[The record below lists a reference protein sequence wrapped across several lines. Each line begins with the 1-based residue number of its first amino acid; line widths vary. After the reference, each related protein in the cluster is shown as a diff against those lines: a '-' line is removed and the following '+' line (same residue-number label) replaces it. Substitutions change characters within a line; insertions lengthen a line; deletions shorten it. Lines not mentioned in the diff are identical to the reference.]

1 MLKRMFALSN
11 QGSRDLNKG
20 IAATTLSNLCLIAPV
35 SLLVMVI
42 WELLNVISGQESSM
56 RDHAALFICGT
67 VVMFIIVFLTQWL
80 QYNKTYTVAYKE
92 SANRRIVLAE
102 KLRKLPLSFFG
113 QRDLSDLTTTIM
125 GDCTALERVFS
136 NAIPQLFGTIFMFII
151 TTIGLLVLDWRM
163 GLCIV
168 VPVPVAALV
177 VFAAKKAQSN
187 AESANMDAKR
197 AAYDGVQEYL
207 DTIQELK
214 SCSREEEYLE
224 GLEKKL
230 DYVVKCSFRNEIAP
244 GAATTTAQFI
254 LRFGLVAV
262 MLVGGILVTAGS
274 LSIPMFILFL
284 LFAGRIYDPFT
295 SCFMLMAEV
304 FSALVS
310 VKRMKQI
317 DATPEQTGTNVCNN
331 KGYDIEFKNV
341 VFSYNEEPV
350 LKGVSFVAK
359 QGEVTALVGPSGS
372 GKSTAS
378 KLAARF
384 WDADSGTIT
393 LGGVDVK
400 TVEPETLFKNYAI
413 VFQDVMLFDETVME
427 NIRLGRGD
435 ATDEEVMAAA
445 RAAQCEEFIQRLPQG
460 YQTNIGENGSALSVG
475 ERQRISIARAL
486 LKNAPIVLLDE
497 ATASMDAESET
508 LIQDALSVLLKDKTV
523 MVIAHRMRTV
533 ANADKIVVL
542 DDGKVSEMGTPAEL
556 MKKGGLY
563 AHLVELQQGK

>member
-1 MLKRMFALSN
+1 MLKRMFALSD

-67 VVMFIIVFLTQWL
+67 ATMFIIVFLTQWL
-80 QYNKTYTVAYKE
+80 QYNKTYTVAYEE

-113 QRDLSDLTTTIM
+113 QRNLSDLTTTIM

-136 NAIPQLFGTIFMFII
+136 NAIPQLFGTIFMFMI
-151 TTIGLLVLDWRM
+151 TAIGLLVLDWRM

-262 MLVGGILVTAGS
+262 MLVGGILVTTGS

-359 QGEVTALVGPSGS
+359 QGEVTALVGPSG
-372 GKSTAS
+372 TM
-378 KLAARF
+378 
-384 WDADSGTIT
+384 T

-400 TVEPETLFKNYAI
+400 TVEPETLFKNYAS
-413 VFQDVMLFDETVME
+413 VVQDVMHFDETVME

-460 YQTNIGENGSALSVG
+460 YQTNIGENGSALSGG

>member
-1 MLKRMFALSN
+1 MLKRMFALSD
-11 QGSRDLNKG
+11 QGSKDLNKG

-42 WELLNVISGQESSM
+42 WELLNVISGQETRM
-56 RDHAALFICGT
+56 QEHTVLFIVGT
-67 VVMFIIVFLTQWL
+67 VLMFVIVFLTQWL
-80 QYNKTYTVAYKE
+80 QYNKTYTVAYEE

-151 TTIGLLVLDWRM
+151 TAIGLLVMDWRM

-168 VPVPVAALV
+168 LPVPVAAIV

-187 AESANMDAKR
+187 AENANMDAKR
-197 AAYDGVQEYL
+197 VAYDGVQEYL

-214 SCSREEEYLE
+214 SCSREDEYLE

-230 DYVVKCSFRNEIAP
+230 DNVVQCSFRNEIAP

-262 MLVGGILVTAGS
+262 MLVGGLLVTSGS
-274 LSIPMFILFL
+274 LTIPMFILFL

-317 DATPEQTGTNVCNN
+317 D
-331 KGYDIEFKNV
+331 I
-341 VFSYNEEPV
+341 
-350 LKGVSFVAK
+350 
-359 QGEVTALVGPSGS
+359 
-372 GKSTAS
+372 
-378 KLAARF
+378 
-384 WDADSGTIT
+384 
-393 LGGVDVK
+393 VK
-400 TVEPETLFKNYAI
+400 
-413 VFQDVMLFDETVME
+413 
-427 NIRLGRGD
+427 
-435 ATDEEVMAAA
+435 
-445 RAAQCEEFIQRLPQG
+445 
-460 YQTNIGENGSALSVG
+460 
-475 ERQRISIARAL
+475 IS
-486 LKNAPIVLLDE
+486 
-497 ATASMDAESET
+497 
-508 LIQDALSVLLKDKTV
+508 
-523 MVIAHRMRTV
+523 
-533 ANADKIVVL
+533 
-542 DDGKVSEMGTPAEL
+542 
-556 MKKGGLY
+556 
-563 AHLVELQQGK
+563 

>member
-1 MLKRMFALSN
+1 MLKRMFAQSD
-11 QGSRDLNKG
+11 QASRDLNKG

-67 VVMFIIVFLTQWL
+67 ATMFIIVFLTQWL
-80 QYNKTYTVAYKE
+80 QYNKTYTVAYEE

-113 QRDLSDLTTTIM
+113 QRNLSDLTTTIM

-136 NAIPQLFGTIFMFII
+136 NAIPQLFGTIFMFMI
-151 TTIGLLVLDWRM
+151 TAIGLLVLDWRM

-187 AESANMDAKR
+187 AESTNMDAKR

-274 LSIPMFILFL
+274 LSIPLFILFL

-359 QGEVTALVGPSGS
+359 QGEVTALVVRP
-372 GKSTAS
+372 
-378 KLAARF
+378 
-384 WDADSGTIT
+384 
-393 LGGVDVK
+393 
-400 TVEPETLFKNYAI
+400 
-413 VFQDVMLFDETVME
+413 
-427 NIRLGRGD
+427 
-435 ATDEEVMAAA
+435 AAA
-445 RAAQCEEFIQRLPQG
+445 SPPPPNWRHAFGMQTPEPLPWAAWMSKR
-460 YQTNIGENGSALSVG
+460 
-475 ERQRISIARAL
+475 
-486 LKNAPIVLLDE
+486 
-497 ATASMDAESET
+497 
-508 LIQDALSVLLKDKTV
+508 
-523 MVIAHRMRTV
+523 
-533 ANADKIVVL
+533 
-542 DDGKVSEMGTPAEL
+542 
-556 MKKGGLY
+556 
-563 AHLVELQQGK
+563 